1 MRSLAHYCWRQGEM
15 KGIKSK
21 FSWDVPLYKLVLR
34 RDSSANQEIMS
45 SSHHKHK
52 SAVLLGNNSP
62 GGYGKEGLLQ
72 TTAVV
77 ITADKKITLG
87 QQRLTLPKANTPGQ
101 ASQSF
106 GIYSPKYSLLQLFL
120 YMGLLISLS
129 GALSSFTVFTGEN
142 RWDDILIQLTS
153 FLYQNNFILS

>member
-1 MRSLAHYCWRQGEM
+1 M
-15 KGIKSK
+15 KGIESK
-21 FSWDVPLYKLVLR
+21 FSCDVPLYKLVLR

-52 SAVLLGNNSP
+52 SALLLGNNST

-72 TTAVV
+72 ATAVV
-77 ITADKKITLG
+77 ITVGKKTTLG
-87 QQRLTLPKANTPGQ
+87 QQRLALPKANTPGQ

-129 GALSSFTVFTGEN
+129 GALSS
-142 RWDDILIQLTS
+142 
-153 FLYQNNFILS
+153 